1 MLSFDTERESM
12 GCPGGPENGPTLC
25 LKRGARELPSFDTVR
40 DSMGCPGGPVYAP
53 NPVSEAWRPGAA
65 QFRDGEGPMGCPG
78 RAPTL
83 TPKRGAQEL
92 LTLDT
97 ERDHPWDA
105 SGGPTTPHTLCRK
118 RGAQEILSSDTGRDP
133 LDAPDGTRPAR

>member
-1 MLSFDTERESM
+1 MLKLDTEREYSM
-12 GCPGGPENGPTLC
+12 GCPGVPDNGPTLC
-25 LKRGARELPSFDTVR
+25 LKRGAQELPSFDTER
-40 DSMGCPGGPVYAP
+40 DSMGCPRGPDNGP

-92 LTLDT
+92 LSFDT
-97 ERDHPWDA
+97 ERDPCH
-105 SGGPTTPHTLCRK
+105 
-118 RGAQEILSSDTGRDP
+118 
-133 LDAPDGTRPAR
+133 APDGTRPSRQSGAPRT